1 MRTAKNCEAAIQ
13 TNSSQY
19 SCGDSND
26 DGDTNGN
33 DGARAAGINMMPTF
47 LVLIML
53 VVMVTR
59 MLMVTTMAM
68 TGLMQPV

>member
-1 MRTAKNCEAAIQ
+1 
-13 TNSSQY
+13 
-19 SCGDSND
+19 
-26 DGDTNGN
+26 
-33 DGARAAGINMMPTF
+33 MMPTF

-68 TGLMQPV
+68 TGLVQPV